1 MNENKTEKSY
11 HLIAGIL
18 FAAAFAVQYLLTP
31 LIYEYTP
38 SLNFWTIVFI
48 IGLLGTAVLMFLKR
62 RDLFTVIAIAL
73 IAVFTVYCYISYFDI
88 EGYSPF
94 LVSVLEYDYWSGYSH
109 YTTIS
114 YFLVLVELLYPLAAL
129 LLLFIA
135 AANFTNYL
143 GNAKDKLNGLWFLPC
158 ALMGIYCIMTQLR
171 LVVIEMF
178 EMHCMYYCSVM
189 TSIVCLIMA
198 VAFLFA
204 GLWIAHPNGL
214 SESKTR
220 YETEDGNT
228 AAYTEVLPEAYC
240 GLVKHILLL
249 LFTCGIWM
257 LIWVY
262 RMTGYTNAVKGEEK
276 RNPTNKLLLY
286 IFVPFYSI
294 YWIYKTAQR
303 IDKMAKA
310 KNIESDLATL
320 CLILAIF
327 VPIVAPIL
335 MQDKMNKI
343 VKTKGVRASASESTE
358 GTTIGVADELKKY
371 KELLDAGII
380 SEEEFETKKKQL
392 LGM

>member
-18 FAAAFAVQYLLTP
+18 FAAAFAVQYLLRP
-31 LIYEYTP
+31 VIYGYTQGF
-38 SLNFWTIVFI
+38 NFWIIVFI
-48 IGLLGTAVLMFLKR
+48 LGLLGTAVLMFLKR

-73 IAVFTVYCYISYFDI
+73 IAIFTIYCYISYFDM
-88 EGYSPF
+88 GTYGRF
-94 LVSVLEYDYWSGYSH
+94 GVSGAGESGYNRGYYMETS
-109 YTTIS
+109 S
-114 YFLVLVELLYPLAAL
+114 FLMFIELLYPVAAL
-129 LLLFIA
+129 LLVLFA
-135 AANFTNYL
+135 AVNFTGFL
-143 GNAKDKLNGLWFLPC
+143 GNTKDKLNGLWFLPAAVMGVYTLLSVLKRIIVMLTGFYC
-158 ALMGIYCIMTQLR
+158 PPVDFMYFMFYALQ
-171 LVVIEMF
+171 
-178 EMHCMYYCSVM
+178 
-189 TSIVCLIMA
+189 A
-198 VAFLFA
+198 AAFLFA
-204 GLWIAHPNGL
+204 GLWMAKPNGL
-214 SESKTR
+214 PKSETVH
-220 YETEDGNT
+220 ETEEGNT

-249 LFTCGIWM
+249 LFTCGIWL

-262 RMTGYTNAVKGEEK
+262 RMTGYTNSVKGEEK

-294 YWIYKTAQR
+294 YWMYKTAQR
-303 IDKMAKA
+303 IDNMAKA
-310 KNIESDLATL
+310 KNVESDLATL

-343 VKTKGVRASASESTE
+343 VKTKGVRASASESAE